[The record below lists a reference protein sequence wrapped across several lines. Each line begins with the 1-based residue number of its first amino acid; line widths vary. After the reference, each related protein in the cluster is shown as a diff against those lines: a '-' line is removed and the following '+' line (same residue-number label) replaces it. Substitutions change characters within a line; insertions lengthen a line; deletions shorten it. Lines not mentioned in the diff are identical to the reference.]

1 MHQGQASGG
10 ADRLSTAGRRAL
22 TLYSIAA
29 VVLAADRI
37 TKTLAERTLQDG
49 PVELIPGVLHL
60 TYTTNPGGAFG
71 LFGGI
76 PWLFASIS
84 VGVIAA
90 IVIASR
96 RLPAT
101 SSAIGLGLVLGG
113 AAGNMVDRAIRGP
126 AFSGEVVDFVDL
138 QVWPIFN
145 LADSAI
151 MIGAATLLIAGLRAD
166 HGRRD
171 AARG

>member
-1 MHQGQASGG
+1 MLQGQAGGG

-22 TLYSIAA
+22 TLYGIAA
-29 VVLAADRI
+29 VVLTADRV
-37 TKTLAERTLQDG
+37 TKVLAERSLQDG

-84 VGVIAA
+84 VAVIVA

-96 RLPAT
+96 KLPAT

-113 AAGNMVDRAIRGP
+113 ALGNMVDRAIRGP
-126 AFSGEVVDFVDL
+126 AFSGEVVDFIDL

-151 MIGAATLLIAGLRAD
+151 VIGAFLVALAAF
-166 HGRRD
+166 RREP
-171 AARG
+171 